1 MRIQGKTDIY
11 DLKIILDVASD
22 LIKME
27 KDRVYY
33 FSINQDKTK
42 GAEYYN
48 PKDNSA
54 ETTFKNW
61 DYVVHGTV
69 FEVKE
74 LPNDFTFDNQGSPG
88 LFRRFVA
95 LFAGKKKSFG
105 SQVIRNWCRMTRCT
119 FC

>member
-1 MRIQGKTDIY
+1 MVRIQGKTDIY

-22 LIKME
+22 LIQME

-54 ETTFKNW
+54 DTIFKNW

-74 LPNDFTFDNQGSPG
+74 LPNDFSLFNEGNWSV
-88 LFRRFVA
+88 FRRTFA
-95 LFAGKKKSFG
+95 LFARKKKPLSCW
-105 SQVIRNWCRMTRCT
+105 VIRN
-119 FC
+119 

>member
-1 MRIQGKTDIY
+1 MVRIQGKTDIY

-22 LIKME
+22 LIRIE

-54 ETTFKNW
+54 ETIFKNW

-74 LPNDFTFDNQGSPG
+74 QANDCAFAKQGNRSVI
-88 LFRRFVA
+88 RRFAA
-95 LFAGKKKSFG
+95 LLAGEEE
-105 SQVIRNWCRMTRCT
+105 
-119 FC
+119 